1 MTFPLGAPLLDA
13 CVLAVL
19 EKEDAYGYSLTQRMK
34 EVVELSESTL
44 YPVLRRLQQSGCLTV
59 YDKPFQGR
67 NRRYYAIT
75 PAGRALL
82 AGYRALGDQMGLRRL
97 PRLVLCPSL
106 PAPMLAGLLR
116 PVILL
121 PEPLPQSAPLEC
133 ALRHELTHFRR
144 RDIWLKALALW
155 VNALHWFNPLAWYM
169 VRLVER
175 DTELA
180 CDEAALNTLSPE
192 EHAAYGQTILSAVSR
207 LRKEAP

>member
-82 AGYRALGDQMGLRRL
+82 A
-97 PRLVLCPSL
+97 
-106 PAPMLAGLLR
+106 
-116 PVILL
+116 
-121 PEPLPQSAPLEC
+121 
-133 ALRHELTHFRR
+133 
-144 RDIWLKALALW
+144 WWALW
-155 VNALHWFNPLAWYM
+155 VRYRKHWARYRGQIEEL
-169 VRLVER
+169 LLDEKEER
-175 DTELA
+175 HE
-180 CDEAALNTLSPE
+180 
-192 EHAAYGQTILSAVSR
+192 
-207 LRKEAP
+207 